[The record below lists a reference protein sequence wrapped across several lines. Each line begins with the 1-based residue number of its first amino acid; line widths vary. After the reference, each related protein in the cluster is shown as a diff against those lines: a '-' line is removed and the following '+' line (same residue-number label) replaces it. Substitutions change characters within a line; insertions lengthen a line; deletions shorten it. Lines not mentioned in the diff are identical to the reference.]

1 MFKQIFNLFKSDS
14 LYEQALNQ
22 CFEMLDTDLLMF
34 NESVKSLRESD
45 TAEIPIDIFEMDK
58 KINQF
63 ERDVRRKVM
72 THLAISGNEDLG
84 SGLIL
89 ISVVVDIER
98 IGDYTKN
105 IYELAIN
112 HPKKLQGFS
121 FEKDLLQIENNTR
134 NLFND
139 TIKTFKNQNLEEARK
154 IMKDYK
160 KGISKQCDEI
170 TNTIISSELDIDA
183 NSAAA
188 IALYSRYLKR
198 ISAHSRN
205 LISSIVNPFE
215 RIGYPEEK

>member
-14 LYEQALNQ
+14 LYEQALDQ

-139 TIKTFKNQNLEEARK
+139 TIKTFKNQNLDEARK

-160 KGISKQCDEI
+160 KGISKQCDQI

-215 RIGYPEEK
+215 RIGYPEE

>member
-45 TAEIPIDIFEMDK
+45 TSEIPIDIFEMDK

>member
-34 NESVKSLRESD
+34 NESIKSLRESD
-45 TAEIPIDIFEMDK
+45 TGEIPIDIFEMDK

-112 HPKKLQGFS
+112 HPKKLNGFL
-121 FEKDLLQIENNTR
+121 FEENLLQIETNTK

-139 TIKTFKNQNLEEARK
+139 TIKTFKNQNLNEARK

-170 TNTIISSELDIDA
+170 TNTIISSKADIDA
-183 NSAAA
+183 DSAAA
-188 IALYSRYLKR
+188 IALYARYLKR

>member
-45 TAEIPIDIFEMDK
+45 TSEIPIDIFEMDK

-121 FEKDLLQIENNTR
+121 FEKDLLQIEINTR